1 MATDITFP
9 DRFLWGAAT
18 SAYQIEGSPL
28 ADGAGPS
35 IWHRF
40 SHIPGKVANGDTG
53 DVACD
58 HYRRWADDVALM
70 ADLGLG
76 AYRLSVAWGRVMPQG
91 RGPVN
96 RNGLAFYERLVDW
109 LLSRGIVPMV
119 TLYHW
124 DLPAALDD
132 RGGWVNRDSA
142 GWFSDYAE
150 AVFRALADRVQL
162 WVTINEPWVVAVG
175 GYLQGGYAPGH
186 RSVSETPL
194 VAHNL
199 LRAHASAVDAYRAWG
214 SHQIGIAVNLEPQHG
229 LSDSPADTAAA
240 ERRDAFVNRWFLD
253 PLLLG
258 RYPPELKDAFG
269 DAWPRFPEEDLKRI
283 HGKPDFLGVNYYS
296 RALVREDPSA
306 LPLRASPAGPGQRP
320 QTAMGWEVYPQGLSE
335 VLLWIK
341 ERYANPP
348 VYLTENGAAFD
359 DPLPARGE
367 VQDPLRVD
375 YLRRHLLAAADALR
389 NGADLRGYFV
399 WSLLD
404 NFEWAHG
411 YGKRF
416 GLVHVDFATQRRTPK
431 ASARCYADVIQSRG
445 AALAAETNEETDLA

>member
-1 MATDITFP
+1 
-9 DRFLWGAAT
+9 
-18 SAYQIEGSPL
+18 
-28 ADGAGPS
+28 
-35 IWHRF
+35 
-40 SHIPGKVANGDTG
+40 
-53 DVACD
+53 
-58 HYRRWADDVALM
+58 
-70 ADLGLG
+70 
-76 AYRLSVAWGRVMPQG
+76 
-91 RGPVN
+91 
-96 RNGLAFYERLVDW
+96 
-109 LLSRGIVPMV
+109 
-119 TLYHW
+119 
-124 DLPAALDD
+124 
-132 RGGWVNRDSA
+132 
-142 GWFSDYAE
+142 
-150 AVFRALADRVQL
+150 
-162 WVTINEPWVVAVG
+162 
-175 GYLQGGYAPGH
+175 
-186 RSVSETPL
+186 
-194 VAHNL
+194 
-199 LRAHASAVDAYRAWG
+199 VDACRAWG

-320 QTAMGWEVYPQGLSE
+320 QTAMGWEVYPQGLSK

-359 DPLPARGE
+359 DPVPAGGE
-367 VQDPLRVD
+367 VQDRLRVD
-375 YLRRHLLAAADALR
+375 YLRRHLLAAADVLR